1 MSIRLL
7 VVYYILKT
15 SLWEI
20 GDLEFE
26 DSGWIL
32 TAVDLSYLILIIIAN
47 IPSITVEFV
56 RLMFVTL
63 SLSLLL
69 LKEVWSALVVEAIRY
84 QHINKNI
91 KNCQSKQPGSR
102 AKKII
107 ASKLGLLMAIIIL
120 LNTPW

>member
-91 KNCQSKQPGSR
+91 NCQSKQPDSR
-102 AKKII
+102 AKII